1 MITGLIKKLFHG
13 VDNRDWESVISVFDE
28 NVLLDYSSMTGTPPS
43 LLSPQKI
50 IDAWSSFLPG
60 FDETNHQLS
69 DFNISKEDNFTT
81 VTFEGKAEHFIGNSV
96 WIVEGDYFIKISN
109 NNKVSLMKFNFRKQ
123 SGDIEL
129 PKKATEIIHN
139 KIH

>member
-1 MITGLIKKLFHG
+1 MTTTLIKKLFHG
-13 VDNRDWESVISVFDE
+13 VDNRDWESIISIFDE

-43 LLSPQKI
+43 FMKPQEI
-50 IDAWSSFLPG
+50 IAAWSSFLPG
-60 FDETNHQLS
+60 FDKTNHQMS
-69 DFNISKEDNFTT
+69 GFNISKEDNFTIA
-81 VTFEGKAEHFIGNSV
+81 TFEGKAEHFIGNSV
-96 WIVEGDYFIKISN
+96 WIVEGNYFIKISN

-139 KIH
+139 RIH